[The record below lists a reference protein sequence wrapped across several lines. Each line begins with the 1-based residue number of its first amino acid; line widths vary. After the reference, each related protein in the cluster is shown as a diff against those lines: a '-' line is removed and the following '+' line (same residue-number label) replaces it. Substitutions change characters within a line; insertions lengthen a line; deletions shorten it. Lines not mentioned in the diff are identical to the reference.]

1 MDGLVNDLGR
11 DWVRRLVGLL
21 AGVGG
26 VLVLVVI
33 ISSAYLR
40 LSDAGLSCSDWPA
53 CYGAMHH
60 AAEATSGERAARLA
74 HRFTATGVTAVLIAL
89 LTVALRQRPRL
100 RRVAAIA
107 GAGLAIAAALAVIG
121 AVSSEAARDAPLPAV
136 TLANLAGGFALLA
149 LMGWLREET
158 LSPSRTLDPAAS
170 APAAAAAPRWL
181 GTLAGF
187 ALAALVVQVLLGGLV
202 SARFAGLACPSFPL
216 CGADAP
222 PGSWRNAFNPFA
234 TLALDASRTVVRP
247 AALASLHWAHRVVA
261 HVVLLFDA
269 VLAVAL
275 YRASLRRYAVAVAA
289 FTIATIALGAASV
302 LNALP
307 LGAVLSHNFVAALL
321 LATLVALNARV
332 RARQSV

>member
-1 MDGLVNDLGR
+1 MGDLVNDLGR
-11 DWVRRLVGLL
+11 DSVRRLVGLL
-21 AGVGG
+21 AGVGA
-26 VLVLVVI
+26 VLLLVVI
-33 ISSAYLR
+33 VSSAFLR
-40 LSDAGLSCSDWPA
+40 LSDAGLSCGDWPA

-60 AAEATSGERAARLA
+60 AAEATTGERVARLA

-100 RRVAAIA
+100 RRVATIA
-107 GAGLAIAAALAVIG
+107 SAGLAIAAVLAVIG
-121 AVSSEAARDAPLPAV
+121 AVSSEAARDAPLAAV

-149 LMGWLREET
+149 LMGWLRQET
-158 LSPSRTLDPAAS
+158 LASPKAAPNAAAS
-170 APAAAAAPRWL
+170 APAAAPRWL
-181 GTLAGF
+181 PTLAGF

-247 AALASLHWAHRVVA
+247 AALASLHWSHRVVA
-261 HVVLLFDA
+261 HVVLLLDA
-269 VLAVAL
+269 VLAVTL
-275 YRASLRRYAVAVAA
+275 YRAGLRSYAIAVAA
-289 FTIATIALGAASV
+289 LTIVTIALGAASV

-307 LGAVLSHNFVAALL
+307 LGAVLAHNLVAALL
-321 LATLVALNARV
+321 LATLVALTARL
-332 RARQSV
+332 RAGQSV

>member
-1 MDGLVNDLGR
+1 MGDLVNDLGR
-11 DWVRRLVGLL
+11 DSVRRLVGLL
-21 AGVGG
+21 AGVGA
-26 VLVLVVI
+26 VLLLVVI
-33 ISSAYLR
+33 VSSAFLR
-40 LSDAGLSCSDWPA
+40 LSDAGLSCGDWPA

-60 AAEATSGERAARLA
+60 AAEATTGERVARLA

-100 RRVAAIA
+100 RRVATIA
-107 GAGLAIAAALAVIG
+107 SAGLAIAAVLAVIG

-149 LMGWLREET
+149 LMGWLRQET
-158 LSPSRTLDPAAS
+158 LASPKTAPNADAS
-170 APAAAAAPRWL
+170 APPAAPRWL
-181 GTLAGF
+181 PTLAGF

-247 AALASLHWAHRVVA
+247 AALASLHWSHRVVA
-261 HVVLLFDA
+261 HVVLLLDA
-269 VLAVAL
+269 VLAVTL
-275 YRASLRRYAVAVAA
+275 YRAGLRSYAIAVAA
-289 FTIATIALGAASV
+289 LTIVTIALGAASV

-307 LGAVLSHNFVAALL
+307 LGAVLAHNLVAALL
-321 LATLVALNARV
+321 LATLVALAARL
-332 RARQSV
+332 RAGQSV